1 MSAINGKLGVCEVGG
16 GGHNQHSQHAISSF
30 ESRHPLVGNIKITL
44 TQHIKQLR
52 IEPVV
57 IASSTAED
65 ALRKMADTQHKAPV
79 HLPRV
84 AITFCTQCR
93 WMLRAAYFA
102 QELLSTFGGSIG
114 EVALIP
120 ATGGLFTVHLT
131 YKPQQSEGAATDEDV
146 QVQEVLI
153 WDRKAEGGFPET
165 KILKQR
171 VRNHIEPSKDLGH
184 SDKPANKVKSNE
196 VGGAEEVQKKS
207 TASDAA
213 GKTATEGPSGTDA
226 TPAADCADCK

>member
-1 MSAINGKLGVCEVGG
+1 M
-16 GGHNQHSQHAISSF
+16 
-30 ESRHPLVGNIKITL
+30 
-44 TQHIKQLR
+44 
-52 IEPVV
+52 
-57 IASSTAED
+57 ASP
-65 ALRKMADTQHKAPV
+65 QPNPPI

-102 QELLSTFGGSIG
+102 QELLSTFGSSIG

-131 YKPQQSEGAATDEDV
+131 YKPESGNGEL
-146 QVQEVLI
+146 QEVLI

-171 VRNHIEPSKDLGH
+171 VRNHIEPAKDLGH
-184 SDKPANKVKSNE
+184 SDKPAARVRGNE
-196 VGGAEEVQKKS
+196 VGREGREETGLAGADGVATGEAETESK
-207 TASDAA
+207 DRP
-213 GKTATEGPSGTDA
+213 ATE
-226 TPAADCADCK
+226 CEDCK

>member
-1 MSAINGKLGVCEVGG
+1 
-16 GGHNQHSQHAISSF
+16 
-30 ESRHPLVGNIKITL
+30 
-44 TQHIKQLR
+44 
-52 IEPVV
+52 
-57 IASSTAED
+57 
-65 ALRKMADTQHKAPV
+65 MADTTTENAPV

-102 QELLSTFGGSIG
+102 QELLSTFGGSLG

-131 YKPQQSEGAATDEDV
+131 YKPVGEGESSDV
-146 QVQEVLI
+146 QTREVLL

-171 VRNHIEPSKDLGH
+171 VRNHIEPGKDLGH

-196 VGGAEEVQKKS
+196 EGVKESGGMVKEE
-207 TASDAA
+207 AA
-213 GKTATEGPSGTDA
+213 AKTDDA
-226 TPAADCADCK
+226 TADCADCK

>member
-1 MSAINGKLGVCEVGG
+1 MICIGHINKKPVRDKHISHNTYQSTQVPPSLPQHKKL
-16 GGHNQHSQHAISSF
+16 
-30 ESRHPLVGNIKITL
+30 NI
-44 TQHIKQLR
+44 
-52 IEPVV
+52 
-57 IASSTAED
+57 
-65 ALRKMADTQHKAPV
+65 MADTTESAPV

-102 QELLSTFGGSIG
+102 QELLSTFGGSLG

-131 YKPQQSEGAATDEDV
+131 YKPVGEEGEGSDV
-146 QVQEVLI
+146 QTREVLL

-171 VRNHIEPSKDLGH
+171 VRNHIEPNKDLGH
-184 SDKPANKVKSNE
+184 SDGPAKKVKSNGE
-196 VGGAEEVQKKS
+196 GVKEGEISAGTAKEEVAAKTDDS
-207 TASDAA
+207 T
-213 GKTATEGPSGTDA
+213 T
-226 TPAADCADCK
+226 ADCADCK

>member
-1 MSAINGKLGVCEVGG
+1 M
-16 GGHNQHSQHAISSF
+16 
-30 ESRHPLVGNIKITL
+30 
-44 TQHIKQLR
+44 
-52 IEPVV
+52 
-57 IASSTAED
+57 AE
-65 ALRKMADTQHKAPV
+65 TQHKAPV

-131 YKPQQSEGAATDEDV
+131 YKPQQSEDAAADGDV
-146 QVQEVLI
+146 RVQEVLI

-196 VGGAEEVQKKS
+196 AGGTEKGEGKS
-207 TASDAA
+207 KSYDAA
-213 GKTATEGPSGTDA
+213 GTAATEGPKGTD
-226 TPAADCADCK
+226 TSPAGDCVDCK

>member
-1 MSAINGKLGVCEVGG
+1 MAS
-16 GGHNQHSQHAISSF
+16 
-30 ESRHPLVGNIKITL
+30 T
-44 TQHIKQLR
+44 TT
-52 IEPVV
+52 EP
-57 IASSTAED
+57 
-65 ALRKMADTQHKAPV
+65 APV

-102 QELLSTFGGSIG
+102 QELLSTFGGSLG

-131 YKPQQSEGAATDEDV
+131 YKPVGEEGKDSDV
-146 QVQEVLI
+146 QTREVLL

-171 VRNHIEPSKDLGH
+171 VRNHIEPGKDLGH
-184 SDKPANKVKSNE
+184 SDGPAKKVKSNGE
-196 VGGAEEVQKKS
+196 GGKTEGEGSTGAAKEEVVEKTGDS
-207 TASDAA
+207 T
-213 GKTATEGPSGTDA
+213 
-226 TPAADCADCK
+226 ADCADCK

>member
-1 MSAINGKLGVCEVGG
+1 MA
-16 GGHNQHSQHAISSF
+16 A
-30 ESRHPLVGNIKITL
+30 
-44 TQHIKQLR
+44 TQ
-52 IEPVV
+52 E
-57 IASSTAED
+57 
-65 ALRKMADTQHKAPV
+65 KAPV

-131 YKPQQSEGAATDEDV
+131 YKPQQSEGAEGDV
-146 QVQEVLI
+146 QAQEVLI

-196 VGGAEEVQKKS
+196 GGSKEGEAKPKSSETAGVVAAENS
-207 TASDAA
+207 A
-213 GKTATEGPSGTDA
+213 GTNAK
-226 TPAADCADCK
+226 PAAECEDCK

>member
-1 MSAINGKLGVCEVGG
+1 M
-16 GGHNQHSQHAISSF
+16 
-30 ESRHPLVGNIKITL
+30 T
-44 TQHIKQLR
+44 
-52 IEPVV
+52 
-57 IASSTAED
+57 
-65 ALRKMADTQHKAPV
+65 DTQEKAPV

-131 YKPQQSEGAATDEDV
+131 YKPASDGVAEGDV
-146 QVQEVLI
+146 QVQEVLL

-196 VGGAEEVQKKS
+196 GGS
-207 TASDAA
+207 
-213 GKTATEGPSGTDA
+213 TEGETKSKSPDTADVVATGESAGIDA
-226 TPAADCADCK
+226 RPAADCEDCK

>member
-1 MSAINGKLGVCEVGG
+1 
-16 GGHNQHSQHAISSF
+16 
-30 ESRHPLVGNIKITL
+30 
-44 TQHIKQLR
+44 
-52 IEPVV
+52 
-57 IASSTAED
+57 
-65 ALRKMADTQHKAPV
+65 MADTTTETAPV

-102 QELLSTFGGSIG
+102 QELLSTFGGSLG

-131 YKPQQSEGAATDEDV
+131 YKPVGEAEGSDV
-146 QVQEVLI
+146 KTQEVLL

-171 VRNHIEPSKDLGH
+171 VRNHIEPGKDLGH

-196 VGGAEEVQKKS
+196 EIVKEGEGSTGTAKEEVAVKTEES
-207 TASDAA
+207 T
-213 GKTATEGPSGTDA
+213 
-226 TPAADCADCK
+226 ADCADCK

>member
-1 MSAINGKLGVCEVGG
+1 M
-16 GGHNQHSQHAISSF
+16 
-30 ESRHPLVGNIKITL
+30 
-44 TQHIKQLR
+44 
-52 IEPVV
+52 
-57 IASSTAED
+57 AE
-65 ALRKMADTQHKAPV
+65 TQHKAPV

-131 YKPQQSEGAATDEDV
+131 YKPQAIEGATADGDV

-184 SDKPANKVKSNE
+184 SDGPAKKVKGNE
-196 VGGAEEVQKKS
+196 GGAQEGEGKATS
-207 TASDAA
+207 SDAA
-213 GKTATEGPSGTDA
+213 GVVATEKPKGADA
-226 TPAADCADCK
+226 APAADCADCK

>member
-1 MSAINGKLGVCEVGG
+1 
-16 GGHNQHSQHAISSF
+16 
-30 ESRHPLVGNIKITL
+30 
-44 TQHIKQLR
+44 
-52 IEPVV
+52 
-57 IASSTAED
+57 
-65 ALRKMADTQHKAPV
+65 
-79 HLPRV
+79 
-84 AITFCTQCR
+84 
-93 WMLRAAYFA
+93 MLRAAYFA

-120 ATGGLFTVHLT
+120 ATGGLFAVHLT
-131 YKPQQSEGAATDEDV
+131 YKPQQNEGASADGDV

-184 SDKPANKVKSNE
+184 SDKPANKVKGNE
-196 VGGAEEVQKKS
+196 VGGTEEGEGKSKSSHAAEAV
-207 TASDAA
+207 T
-213 GKTATEGPSGTDA
+213 TEGTDA

>member
-1 MSAINGKLGVCEVGG
+1 
-16 GGHNQHSQHAISSF
+16 
-30 ESRHPLVGNIKITL
+30 
-44 TQHIKQLR
+44 
-52 IEPVV
+52 
-57 IASSTAED
+57 
-65 ALRKMADTQHKAPV
+65 MADSQHKAPV

-131 YKPQQSEGAATDEDV
+131 YKPQQSESGAADGDV

-184 SDKPANKVKSNE
+184 SDKPANKVKGNEMGTEGGEAKSNPSE
-196 VGGAEEVQKKS
+196 AAETV
-207 TASDAA
+207 
-213 GKTATEGPSGTDA
+213 ATEGPTGTDA
-226 TPAADCADCK
+226 RPAADCADCK

>member
-1 MSAINGKLGVCEVGG
+1 
-16 GGHNQHSQHAISSF
+16 
-30 ESRHPLVGNIKITL
+30 
-44 TQHIKQLR
+44 
-52 IEPVV
+52 
-57 IASSTAED
+57 
-65 ALRKMADTQHKAPV
+65 MADTTTETAPV

-102 QELLSTFGGSIG
+102 QELLSTFGGSLG

-131 YKPQQSEGAATDEDV
+131 YKPVGEAEGSDV
-146 QVQEVLI
+146 KTQEVLL

-171 VRNHIEPSKDLGH
+171 VRNHIEPGKDLGH

-196 VGGAEEVQKKS
+196 EIVKEGEGSTGTAKEEVAVKTEES
-207 TASDAA
+207 TV
-213 GKTATEGPSGTDA
+213 E
-226 TPAADCADCK
+226 CADCK